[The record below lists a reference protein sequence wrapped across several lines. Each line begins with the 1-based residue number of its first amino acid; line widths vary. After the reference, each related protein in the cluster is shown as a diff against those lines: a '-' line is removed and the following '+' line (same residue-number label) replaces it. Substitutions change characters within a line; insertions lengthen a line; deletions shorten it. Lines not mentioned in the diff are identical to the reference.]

1 MYRIP
6 QNWWEMF
13 EVLFKCNFLL
23 YIFVF
28 WFLGEWVKCKT
39 IKGIVSP
46 IMTFFLLKNTIYIPF
61 FIRENI
67 WESGDFSKSL
77 HLFSYELFSYL
88 REITD
93 LLKRPHL
100 WFFFPLGESK
110 ITKELFKGERNH
122 WCSLTASFIQC
133 V

>member
-1 MYRIP
+1 MS
-6 QNWWEMF
+6 
-13 EVLFKCNFLL
+13 EVQDYKRDSFSNNDFLSSEEH
-23 YIFVF
+23 Y
-28 WFLGEWVKCKT
+28 
-39 IKGIVSP
+39 
-46 IMTFFLLKNTIYIPF
+46 IYIPF
-61 FIRENI
+61 FVKENI